1 MIIIFYRYCEC
12 FASKLYCDD
21 CNCVGCCNTPEN
33 QQLVQKAVSATLER
47 NPKAFKDKI
56 KFQTVTVRCY
66 KKGHNEKIIYILKK
80 KLEYR

>member
-1 MIIIFYRYCEC
+1 MNRFKRQNILQTVVTNRYCEC

-56 KFQTVTVRCY
+56 KFATVSSNNC
-66 KKGHNEKIIYILKK
+66 NF
-80 KLEYR
+80 